1 MPLYE
6 YTTFCL
12 SIHLLIGTW
21 ILFTF
26 WLLWLELLWAFVSKY
41 LFEPLFSSFA
51 YMPRCGIAVSN
62 GYFIFSLL
70 KNFQYPFCNVTYMI
84 LLLIIKYLPFF
95 PRANWLVTWVR
106 AKSLQLCPTLC
117 NPMHCSL
124 PGSSVHG
131 ILQARVL
138 EWVAISF
145 SRVSSRPRDQT
156 RVFHIAGRRF
166 TIWATREARFW
177 VYWAII
183 WQLLLCVL
191 LKLSLS
197 SRQSSDSLT

>member
-95 PRANWLVTWVR
+95 PRANWLVREYVL
-106 AKSLQLCPTLC
+106 SHFSCVQLCATLC
-117 NPMHCSL
+117 TAAYQAPLSMGFSRQEYWNGLPFPSPGYL
-124 PGSSVHG
+124 PDPGIKPGSST
-131 ILQARVL
+131 LQADAL
-138 EWVAISF
+138 PSE
-145 SRVSSRPRDQT
+145 PPGKP
-156 RVFHIAGRRF
+156 VFGF
-166 TIWATREARFW
+166 TE
-177 VYWAII
+177 
-183 WQLLLCVL
+183 L
-191 LKLSLS
+191 
-197 SRQSSDSLT
+197 